1 MFRTRFNMSGQ
12 ASWYVY
18 ASFILK
24 NVLCTES
31 WVWNYNLI
39 FLLLFWIG
47 NVYYQ
52 TCASPDIS
60 EAIFETR
67 GTNQVCE
74 WLNDGINGDSICYC
88 KSDECNTIETLA
100 SWIQNGGV
108 CKFHISFFFIL
119 FSLHKTFF
127 DDPYLKPNSLLYSET
142 QTTLSKLTWN
152 VLICFQLHNISM
164 C

>member
-1 MFRTRFNMSGQ
+1 MSGQ
-12 ASWYVY
+12 TSWYVY
-18 ASFILK
+18 ASFIFK
-24 NVLCTES
+24 NILDVES

-39 FLLLFWIG
+39 FLLLFRIG
-47 NVYYQ
+47 NIYSQ
-52 TCASPDIS
+52 TCASPDVS

-108 CKFHISFFFIL
+108 CKFHFSFFFIV
-119 FSLHKTFF
+119 FILHLLWSVLSILHLEHSF
-127 DDPYLKPNSLLYSET
+127 LLYPEK
-142 QTTLSKLTWN
+142 QTNISKLT
-152 VLICFQLHNISM
+152 
-164 C
+164 

>member
-1 MFRTRFNMSGQ
+1 MSGQ
-12 ASWYVY
+12 ASWYVH

-47 NVYYQ
+47 NIYYQ

-74 WLNDGINGDSICYC
+74 WLNDGINGDSVCYC

-108 CKFHISFFFIL
+108 CKFHFSFFFL
-119 FSLHKTFF
+119 VFSLHRTFC
-127 DDPYLKPNSLLYSET
+127 DDCYLQHNSLLYSET
-142 QTTLSKLTWN
+142 QNHLLKLT
-152 VLICFQLHNISM
+152 
-164 C
+164 

>member
-24 NVLCTES
+24 NILDAES
-31 WVWNYNLI
+31 WVLNYNLI
-39 FLLLFWIG
+39 FLLLFSIG
-47 NVYYQ
+47 YVYSQ
-52 TCASPDIS
+52 TCASPDIA

-67 GTNQVCE
+67 GNNQVCE

-88 KSDECNTIETLA
+88 KSDKCNTIETLA

-108 CKFHISFFFIL
+108 CKFHFSFFFIV
-119 FSLHKTFF
+119 FSLHFVMISAKYPSSQAQLFILPWKT
-127 DDPYLKPNSLLYSET
+127 N
-142 QTTLSKLTWN
+142 
-152 VLICFQLHNISM
+152 
-164 C
+164 